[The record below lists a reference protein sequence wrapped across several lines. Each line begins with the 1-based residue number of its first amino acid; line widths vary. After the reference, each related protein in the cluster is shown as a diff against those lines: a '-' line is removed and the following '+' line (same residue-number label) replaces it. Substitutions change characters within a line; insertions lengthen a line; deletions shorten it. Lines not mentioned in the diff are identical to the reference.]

1 MTLQKI
7 TIDSRE
13 QNRINHAK
21 NYYEHLGYT
30 VDIQELPTGDYVF
43 DDQVVMEFK
52 TWSDFMSSITDGRLW
67 NESQKQMENYDIHFI
82 VLHGTNRD
90 YQDALKHAGIEEKHI
105 NGAIARLLTYTK
117 IIRGTSTLTDTF
129 ELMRITAEKCLDE
142 KTITK
147 QFDTKSVNPAF
158 NFLCYCVD
166 DIKGERAKTIVNY
179 LKLETLEDLMKLD
192 TTKLTSVPG
201 IGDVLSS
208 KILAAIGKL

>member
-1 MTLQKI
+1 MDVI
-7 TIDSRE
+7 IDSRE
-13 QNRINHAK
+13 QKRIPIAK
-21 NYYEHLGYT
+21 EYYESQGLN
-30 VDIQELPTGDYVF
+30 VSIEELSTGDYLF
-43 DDQVVMEFK
+43 DNKVVMEFK
-52 TWSDFMSSITDGRLW
+52 TFGDFFASITDGRLW

-117 IIRGTSTLTDTF
+117 IIRGTYTLTDTF
-129 ELMRITAEKCLDE
+129 ELMRITAEKCLDD
-142 KTITK
+142 KTLCK

-192 TTKLTSVPG
+192 SAKLTSVPG